1 MVKPVWKIKT
11 KKIYYIIKS
20 DFKKNNFFLVT
31 WKATGARIMAD
42 PSTILFVY
50 NISLSLSPENLNNT
64 QAQSTSIQQQ
74 LQPTQYS
81 QKKSQT
87 DDENASRSI
96 NERIPL
102 VGDYCLRVWLDGK
115 WCQLLTSW
123 RWTTVNVLWEGVC
136 VYICGCVYN
145 TGRHDITRCDTY
157 FLWTLTV

>member
-1 MVKPVWKIKT
+1 
-11 KKIYYIIKS
+11 
-20 DFKKNNFFLVT
+20 
-31 WKATGARIMAD
+31 MAD

-96 NERIPL
+96 NEDSSCWR
-102 VGDYCLRVWLDGK
+102 
-115 WCQLLTSW
+115 LLPESVT
-123 RWTTVNVLWEGVC
+123 RW
-136 VYICGCVYN
+136 
-145 TGRHDITRCDTY
+145 
-157 FLWTLTV
+157 

>member
-1 MVKPVWKIKT
+1 MV
-11 KKIYYIIKS
+11 
-20 DFKKNNFFLVT
+20 
-31 WKATGARIMAD
+31 D

-50 NISLSLSPENLNNT
+50 NISLSPENLNNT

-102 VGDYCLRVWLDGK
+102 VGDYCLRV
-115 WCQLLTSW
+115 
-123 RWTTVNVLWEGVC
+123 
-136 VYICGCVYN
+136 
-145 TGRHDITRCDTY
+145 
-157 FLWTLTV
+157 

>member
-1 MVKPVWKIKT
+1 
-11 KKIYYIIKS
+11 
-20 DFKKNNFFLVT
+20 
-31 WKATGARIMAD
+31 MAD

-102 VGDYCLRVWLDGK
+102 VGDYWLRV
-115 WCQLLTSW
+115 
-123 RWTTVNVLWEGVC
+123 
-136 VYICGCVYN
+136 
-145 TGRHDITRCDTY
+145 
-157 FLWTLTV
+157 

>member
-1 MVKPVWKIKT
+1 
-11 KKIYYIIKS
+11 
-20 DFKKNNFFLVT
+20 
-31 WKATGARIMAD
+31 MAD

-102 VGDYCLRVWLDGK
+102 VGDYCL
-115 WCQLLTSW
+115 
-123 RWTTVNVLWEGVC
+123 GV
-136 VYICGCVYN
+136 
-145 TGRHDITRCDTY
+145 
-157 FLWTLTV
+157 

>member
-1 MVKPVWKIKT
+1 MV
-11 KKIYYIIKS
+11 
-20 DFKKNNFFLVT
+20 
-31 WKATGARIMAD
+31 D

-50 NISLSLSPENLNNT
+50 NISLSPENLNNT

-102 VGDYCLRVWLDGK
+102 VGDYWLRV
-115 WCQLLTSW
+115 
-123 RWTTVNVLWEGVC
+123 
-136 VYICGCVYN
+136 
-145 TGRHDITRCDTY
+145 
-157 FLWTLTV
+157 

>member
-1 MVKPVWKIKT
+1 
-11 KKIYYIIKS
+11 
-20 DFKKNNFFLVT
+20 
-31 WKATGARIMAD
+31 MAD

-102 VGDYCLRVWLDGK
+102 VEDYCLRV
-115 WCQLLTSW
+115 
-123 RWTTVNVLWEGVC
+123 
-136 VYICGCVYN
+136 
-145 TGRHDITRCDTY
+145 
-157 FLWTLTV
+157 

>member
-1 MVKPVWKIKT
+1 MV
-11 KKIYYIIKS
+11 
-20 DFKKNNFFLVT
+20 
-31 WKATGARIMAD
+31 D

-102 VGDYCLRVWLDGK
+102 VGDYCLRV
-115 WCQLLTSW
+115 
-123 RWTTVNVLWEGVC
+123 
-136 VYICGCVYN
+136 
-145 TGRHDITRCDTY
+145 
-157 FLWTLTV
+157 

>member
-1 MVKPVWKIKT
+1 
-11 KKIYYIIKS
+11 
-20 DFKKNNFFLVT
+20 
-31 WKATGARIMAD
+31 MAD

-50 NISLSLSPENLNNT
+50 NISLSPENLNNT

-102 VGDYCLRVWLDGK
+102 VGDYWQRV
-115 WCQLLTSW
+115 
-123 RWTTVNVLWEGVC
+123 
-136 VYICGCVYN
+136 
-145 TGRHDITRCDTY
+145 
-157 FLWTLTV
+157 

>member
-1 MVKPVWKIKT
+1 
-11 KKIYYIIKS
+11 
-20 DFKKNNFFLVT
+20 
-31 WKATGARIMAD
+31 MAD

-64 QAQSTSIQQQ
+64 QAQSTSTQQQ

-102 VGDYCLRVWLDGK
+102 VGDYCLRV
-115 WCQLLTSW
+115 
-123 RWTTVNVLWEGVC
+123 
-136 VYICGCVYN
+136 
-145 TGRHDITRCDTY
+145 
-157 FLWTLTV
+157 